1 MSCEEIFLEKLRK
14 RGFRLTPQREIV
26 LSILHQMD
34 SIASVEDIFEKVQ
47 SVSNAIDISTVYR
60 TLDLLQD
67 FNLVISVDLGES
79 HRVFKLVGA
88 EEPHLH
94 LVCGRC
100 DAVVGVDIHPAES
113 FAATLM
119 EKHGFQADL
128 TRLNIPGLCKNC
140 RGQKTRSITVNTLNQ
155 PASLD

>member
-34 SIASVEDIFEKVQ
+34 SVASVEDIFEKVQ

-67 FNLVISVDLGES
+67 FNLVISVDLGDS
-79 HRVFKLVGA
+79 HRVFKLVGV
-88 EEPHLH
+88 EKPHLH
-94 LVCGRC
+94 LVCESC
-100 DAVVGVDIHPAES
+100 DAVIGVDIQPAES
-113 FAATLM
+113 FSATLL
-119 EKHGFQADL
+119 EKYGFQADL

-140 RGQKTRSITVNTLNQ
+140 RENKTHSITVNTLNQ

>member
-34 SIASVEDIFEKVQ
+34 SLTSVEKIFERVQ
-47 SVSNAIDISTVYR
+47 AVSNSVDISTVYR

-67 FNLVISVDLGES
+67 FNLVISIDLGES
-79 HRVFKLVGA
+79 HRMFKLVGA

-100 DAVVGVDIHPAES
+100 GAVIGGDIHPTES
-113 FAATLM
+113 FAATLL
-119 EKHGFQADL
+119 EKYGFQADF
-128 TRLNIPGLCKNC
+128 TQLNIPGLCENC
-140 RGQKTRSITVNTLNQ
+140 RGQKTQSITVNTINQ
-155 PASLD
+155 PTSLD

>member
-34 SIASVEDIFEKVQ
+34 SPASVEEIFAKVH
-47 SVSNAIDISTVYR
+47 SVSNAVDISTVYR

-67 FNLVISVDLGES
+67 FNLVISIDLGES

-94 LVCGRC
+94 LVCERC
-100 DAVVGVDIHPAES
+100 DAVIGVNIHPAVS

-119 EKHGFQADL
+119 EENGFQTDL
-128 TRLNIPGLCKNC
+128 TRLNIPGLCENC
-140 RGQKTRSITVNTLNQ
+140 RNQKTRSITVNNLSQ
-155 PASLD
+155 PAPMD

>member
-1 MSCEEIFLEKLRK
+1 MSCESYFMEQLQK

-34 SIASVEDIFEKVQ
+34 SPASVEEIFERVQ
-47 SVSNAIDISTVYR
+47 AFSNAVDISTVYR

-79 HRVFKLVGA
+79 HRVFKLVDA

-94 LVCGRC
+94 LVCEHCGTVTG
-100 DAVVGVDIHPAES
+100 ADIHPAES
-113 FAATLM
+113 FAATLL
-119 EKHGFQADL
+119 EKYGFQADL
-128 TRLNIPGLCKNC
+128 TRLNIPGMCENC
-140 RGQKTRSITVNTLNQ
+140 RDHKTHSVTGSVHKH
-155 PASLD
+155 PAPLD

>member
-26 LSILHQMD
+26 LSILHQMN
-34 SIASVEDIFEKVQ
+34 SPASVEKIFEKIQ
-47 SVSNAIDISTVYR
+47 AVSNAVDISTVYR

-67 FNLVISVDLGES
+67 FNLVISVDLGEN

-94 LVCGRC
+94 LVCERC

-119 EKHGFQADL
+119 EKCGFQTDL
-128 TRLNIPGLCKNC
+128 TRLNIPGLCENC
-140 RGQKTRSITVNTLNQ
+140 RNQKIHPITVNKLNQ
-155 PASLD
+155 PVPLD